1 MPKPINERPSRAAIE
16 AALSFLPAQDRD
28 LWLKVG
34 MGLKAE
40 LGDEGYSMFDTWSQS
55 AENYQLNAVK
65 SVWKGFKAVGKV
77 SIGTV
82 IFEAKQRGF
91 NPKEYAPATPMSAE
105 EIAAKKAEKAL
116 RDALER
122 EEIDTAQNAAAE
134 QAQKLWSE
142 SKPSGHSAYL
152 EKKKITLT
160 DTHGIRFTKAKG
172 GDAVLVPML
181 DAAGKLCNLQRI
193 FPNGD
198 KRFFTGG
205 KVSGCAHVIG
215 NAVASPWLL
224 IAEGYATAATLHAA
238 TGYAVVIAFSASNL
252 KHIAKIMRERYPQKP
267 ILLCADDDSE
277 NEAKTGKNTGVVAA
291 TEAAQMIAALW
302 CKPMG
307 LQNGGNDF
315 NDLMQAA
322 GIGEIKKQIEAA
334 ISKARSN
341 APHQA
346 DAAPVSNAD
355 APHIQHTQNAGMLNV
370 RPADI
375 KDKAQRQNN
384 ARKPSGEGQSL
395 KPFFVNRDDGSGVFY
410 QAFHE
415 GEALPA
421 LKICS
426 SLDVIA
432 KTRDAASNEWGYL
445 LEFPDPDG
453 NKKRW
458 SMPAKM
464 LSGDGT
470 QYRADLLSMGLLI
483 EPGLKAKNHLTTYI
497 QTADVPSR
505 VRCVDR
511 IGWHGDVYVLPDR
524 TIGESDETILFQS
537 AGGAI
542 SPFKQRGVL
551 ADWQTHVSAY
561 CRGNSRLLFFVSAGF
576 ASLLLHHAKMQSFG
590 LHLMGSSSTGK
601 STAMKVAA
609 SIFGGNDY
617 AQSWHVT
624 DNSLEATA
632 QKHCDALLVLDEL
645 GQADPK
651 MVGYIAYMLANEKG
665 KGRATQHATA
675 KKIAT
680 WRVLFLSDG
689 EISLET
695 KMAEAGK
702 AIKGGQ
708 EVRLAHINADAGQG
722 LGLFDTVHGFAGGA
736 AMSKYLVDMAQTHYG
751 TAGLAFIEWLVEN
764 IANLPSVLSEAI
776 NATTDK
782 LCPPNAH
789 GQVKRV
795 ADFFSL
801 VAAGGEL
808 ATGAG
813 ITGWADGEATEAA
826 TRCFNDWL
834 SNRGTSGDVEHM
846 QMLRLLPDF
855 IDMQGD
861 RFTWATRAL
870 DDRAAKSFNRAGF
883 RRLLSK
889 SGAVIDTDEEH
900 HKEYGD
906 KMHANDAEETT
917 VEYYVYLEVFN
928 KEICKGFNAKD
939 VTKLMVDRGV
949 FEAAKNKDINHR
961 MRFGGVQ
968 SRYYKISSK
977 KLDELNA

>member
-1 MPKPINERPSRAAIE
+1 MPKRFNERPSRAAIE
-16 AALSFLPAQDRD
+16 SALTYLPAQDRE

-34 MGLKAE
+34 MALKAE
-40 LGDEGYSMFDTWSQS
+40 LGEEGLFLFDTWSQS
-55 AENYQLNAVK
+55 AENYQSSAVK
-65 SVWKGFKAVGKV
+65 SVWKGFKSGGKV
-77 SIGTV
+77 TIGTL

-91 NPKEYAPATPMSAE
+91 NLKDHAPATPMSVE
-105 EIAAKKAEKAL
+105 EAAQQK
-116 RDALER
+116 
-122 EEIDTAQNAAAE
+122 QE
-134 QAQKLWSE
+134 QAQRLADEQAEIERKQVAVANIAIKAWSDARTSGQSSYLTKKNVGVHGVRFASGRE
-142 SKPSGHSAYL
+142 SDTLLIPLYDDSG
-152 EKKKITLT
+152 
-160 DTHGIRFTKAKG
+160 
-172 GDAVLVPML
+172 VMWNV
-181 DAAGKLCNLQRI
+181 QRI
-193 FPNGD
+193 YANGD
-198 KRFFTGG
+198 KRFCKDGR
-205 KVSGCAHVIG
+205 VSGCFHILGDVTATDC
-215 NAVASPWLL
+215 LL
-224 IAEGYATAATLHAA
+224 IAEGYATGATLLEAVGH
-238 TGYAVVIAFSASNL
+238 AVVIAFNASNL
-252 KHIAKIMRERYPQKP
+252 KHVAKIMRERYPDKT
-267 ILLCADDDSE
+267 ILICADDDSQTE
-277 NEAKTGKNTGVVAA
+277 QKTGKNPGIVAA
-291 TEAAQMIAALW
+291 VEAAKVVKGGW
-302 CKPMG
+302 CKPLG
-307 LQNGGNDF
+307 LHEGGNDF
-315 NDLMQAA
+315 NDLMHVS
-322 GIGEIKKQIEAA
+322 GIKEVQHQIAAA
-334 ISKARSN
+334 IQLQMHPSLAIAATANMPQSHQIGTQEAIINPLDVVKVIPEKTPVKPR
-341 APHQA
+341 QA
-346 DAAPVSNAD
+346 DNSKSVGN
-355 APHIQHTQNAGMLNV
+355 
-370 RPADI
+370 
-375 KDKAQRQNN
+375 
-384 ARKPSGEGQSL
+384 GQSS
-395 KPFFVNRDDGSGVFY
+395 KPFFLNSKNGEGVFFHG
-410 QAFHE
+410 FHE
-415 GEALPA
+415 GEPLPP

-426 SLDVIA
+426 SLEVIA
-432 KTRDAASNEWGYL
+432 KTRDATSNEWGYL
-445 LEFPDPDG
+445 LEFYDPDG

-470 QYRADLLSMGLLI
+470 QYRADLLSMGLVI
-483 EPGLKAKNHLTTYI
+483 EPGLKAKNYLTTYI

-524 TIGESDETILFQS
+524 TIGQSEETVLFQS
-537 AGGAI
+537 AGGTT
-542 SPFKQRGVL
+542 SPFKQRGTLV
-551 ADWQTHVSAY
+551 DWQTHVSAY

-576 ASLLLHHAKMQSFG
+576 ASLLLHHAKVQSFG

-736 AMSKYLVDMAQTHYG
+736 AMSKHLVDMAQTHYG

-764 IANLPSVLSEAI
+764 IASLPSVLRDAI

-834 SNRGTSGDVEHM
+834 LSRGTAGDVEEM

-889 SGAVIDTDEEH
+889 NGAVIDTDEEH

-906 KMHANDAEETT
+906 RMHPSDAEETS

-928 KEICKGFNAKD
+928 KEICKGFNAKA

-949 FEAAKNKDINHR
+949 FETVKNKNKEINHR